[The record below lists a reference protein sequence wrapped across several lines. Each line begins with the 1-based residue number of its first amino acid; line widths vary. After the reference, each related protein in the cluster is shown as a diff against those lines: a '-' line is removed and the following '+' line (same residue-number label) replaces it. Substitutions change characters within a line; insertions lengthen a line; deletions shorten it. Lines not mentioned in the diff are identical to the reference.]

1 MFLEVLHPEQLR
13 LLNRLS
19 EIKEISEAFY
29 LAGGTALAMQ
39 LGHRESVDL
48 DFFSEIKFNPQK
60 YERIIIKDFGGT
72 VSSISDDTINGEINN
87 IFISFFFYPYKLLKD
102 FQKYLNI
109 NLASIEDLACMKC
122 KAISQRNTKRDFYD
136 IFEILKKMQLLE
148 LKNYLLEKFN
158 VNGTSFY
165 HLNRSLLYFEE
176 AEKNSDPISLNG
188 TTWKEVK
195 NYFIKNQFKLL
206 KTFS

>member
-1 MFLEVLHPEQLR
+1 M
-13 LLNRLS
+13 
-19 EIKEISEAFY
+19 
-29 LAGGTALAMQ
+29 
-39 LGHRESVDL
+39 
-48 DFFSEIKFNPQK
+48 
-60 YERIIIKDFGGT
+60 GGT

-87 IFISFFFYPYKLLKD
+87 ISIAFFIYPYGLLRD
-102 FQKYLNI
+102 FKKYLNI

-122 KAISQRNTKRDFYD
+122 KAISQRNTKRYFYD
-136 IFEILKKMQLLE
+136 IFEILKKIQPLE

-158 VNGTSFY
+158 VNGNSFY

-176 AEKNSDPISLNG
+176 AEKNSDPVSLNG

-195 NYFIKNQFKLL
+195 NYFIKNQSKLL

>member
-1 MFLEVLHPEQLR
+1 MFHEILHPEQLS
-13 LLNRLS
+13 LLKRLS
-19 EIKEISEAFY
+19 EIEEITETFY
-29 LAGGTALAMQ
+29 LAGGTALALQ
-39 LGHRESVDL
+39 LGHRESFDL
-48 DFFSEIKFNPQK
+48 DFFSENKFNAQK
-60 YERIIIKDFGGT
+60 YERIIINDLGGT

-87 IFISFFFYPYKLLKD
+87 ISIAFFIYPYRLLRD
-102 FQKYLNI
+102 FKKYLNI

-136 IFEILKKMQLLE
+136 IFEILKKIQPLE

-158 VNGTSFY
+158 VNGNSFY

-176 AEKNSDPISLNG
+176 AEKNSDPVSLNG

-195 NYFIKNQFKLL
+195 NYFIKNQSKLL